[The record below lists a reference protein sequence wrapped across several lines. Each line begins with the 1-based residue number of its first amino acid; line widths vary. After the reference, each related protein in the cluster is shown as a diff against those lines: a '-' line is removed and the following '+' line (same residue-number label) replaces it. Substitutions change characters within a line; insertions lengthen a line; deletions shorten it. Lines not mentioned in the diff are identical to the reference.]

1 MLPYL
6 SKRIGL
12 MFLTFFVTIF
22 LIFMFIKLM
31 PDNYIPN
38 LGQEDIAYQK
48 LKEREGWD
56 KPIPVQF
63 ALWIKN
69 IVTEG
74 SFGFSHVLRADVGK
88 YYFSKVPASIRINL
102 IPYFLSVPLA
112 IAIGIIAALY
122 KNKWID
128 NLISTGIMIFI
139 SVPYFVVVVLV
150 QYFFYFRWKIVPD
163 YKVATP
169 SEFESLGFWYG
180 ASTYVMPIIV
190 MTVVSIPSFARVVR
204 SELTEQ
210 LTQDY
215 MLLARSKGLTKK
227 QATYRHAL
235 KNALVPFLPGILI
248 GVIGVMSGGIITE
261 RLFRVDGTGNLYLNA
276 FQATPPD
283 YAMLMLISAFT
294 QFITLV
300 SSIVADL
307 SYTLFD
313 PRIRVGSGKI
323 AL

>member
-1 MLPYL
+1 MLSYL

-12 MFLTFFVTIF
+12 MFITFFVTIF

-31 PDNYIPN
+31 PDNHIPPM
-38 LGQEDIAYQK
+38 GQGDIAYEK

-63 ALWIKN
+63 GLWIRN
-69 IVTEG
+69 IFADG
-74 SFGFSHVLRADVGK
+74 SFGFSHVQRADVGK
-88 YYFSKVPASIRINL
+88 YYFSKVPASIKINL
-102 IPYFLSVPLA
+102 IPYFLSIPLA
-112 IAIGIIAALY
+112 IALGVLAALF

-128 NLISTGIMIFI
+128 NIISVGIMVFI

-163 YKVATP
+163 YKIATP
-169 SEFESLGFWYG
+169 SEFASLGTAYG
-180 ASTYVMPIIV
+180 ISTYIMPIIV
-190 MTVVSIPSFARVVR
+190 LTIVSIPSFARVVR
-204 SELTEQ
+204 AELTEQ

-215 MLLARSKGLTKK
+215 MLLARSKGLSKRQSTF
-227 QATYRHAL
+227 RHAL
-235 KNALVPFLPGILI
+235 KNALVPFLPGIFVGI
-248 GVIGVMSGGIITE
+248 IGVMNGGIITE

-276 FQATPPD
+276 FQASPPD

-294 QFITLV
+294 QFL
-300 SSIVADL
+300 SLLSGIVADL

-323 AL
+323 SS